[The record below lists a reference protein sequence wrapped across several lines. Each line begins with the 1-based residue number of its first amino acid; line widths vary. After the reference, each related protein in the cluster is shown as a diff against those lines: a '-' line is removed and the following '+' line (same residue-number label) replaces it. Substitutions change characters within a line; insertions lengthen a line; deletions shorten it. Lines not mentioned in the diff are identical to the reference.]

1 MTTAPTA
8 NTCYKH
14 PNRESTLRCNRCD
27 KYICTSCAVH
37 VPTGYRCKDCIRE
50 QKKVYDTALIQ
61 DYVLA
66 VVIAGVLAYIGGNIS
81 QVLGFFTLFLA
92 PSAGII
98 IAEVSRKVV
107 SKRRSKTLFQLVT
120 GAVVLGG
127 LASVSNLIL
136 YLFISTDP
144 RIMLSLLWPGIF
156 IVIAAGTTY
165 SRLSGFTVR

>member
-1 MTTAPTA
+1 
-8 NTCYKH
+8 
-14 PNRESTLRCNRCD
+14 
-27 KYICTSCAVH
+27 
-37 VPTGYRCKDCIRE
+37 
-50 QKKVYDTALIQ
+50 VYDTALIQ

-92 PSAGII
+92 PGAGVL
-98 IAEVSRKVV
+98 IAEVIRKVI

>member
-1 MTTAPTA
+1 MTTDTTA
-8 NTCYKH
+8 NYCYKH
-14 PNRESTLRCNRCD
+14 PNREATLRCNRCD

-37 VPTGYRCKDCIRE
+37 TPTGYRCKDCIRD

-66 VVIAGVLAYIGGNIS
+66 VVIAGTLGYFGGAIS
-81 QVLGFFTLFLA
+81 RFLGFFTLFLA
-92 PSAGII
+92 PGAGVL
-98 IAEVSRKVV
+98 IAEVIRRVID
-107 SKRRSKTLFQLVT
+107 KRRSKTLFQLVT

-136 YLFISTDP
+136 YLFLSADP
-144 RIMLSLLWPGIF
+144 RIMISLLWPGIF
-156 IVIAAGTTY
+156 IVMAAGTTY